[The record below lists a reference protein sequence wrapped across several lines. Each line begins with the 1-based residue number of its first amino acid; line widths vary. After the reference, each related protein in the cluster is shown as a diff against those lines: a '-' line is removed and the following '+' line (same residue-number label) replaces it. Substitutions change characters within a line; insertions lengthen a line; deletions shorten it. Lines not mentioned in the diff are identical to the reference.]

1 MTRSPLTLAAAAIL
15 TLAASPALA
24 HPKLL
29 SASPAVGGLSGP
41 TNRLTLHFSEPL
53 VAKFSGADLTATSMM
68 MGGKPMAGAM
78 KVGGL
83 APSLEAGDPKTL
95 VLALKAPLSA
105 GTYRL
110 DWHAVSTDTHRV
122 KGAYS
127 FTVK

>member
-1 MTRSPLTLAAAAIL
+1 MTRSPLALAAAALL

-29 SASPAVGGLSGP
+29 SASPAVGGVSGP
-41 TNRLTLHFSEPL
+41 TSRLTLHFSEPL
-53 VAKFSGADLTATSMM
+53 VAKFSGADLTATRMM
-68 MGGKPMAGAM
+68 MGGKPMTGAM
-78 KVGGL
+78 KITGVD
-83 APSLEAGDPKTL
+83 PSLKPGEPKTL
-95 VLALKAPLSA
+95 VLTLKAPLTA

-122 KGAYS
+122 KGVYS

>member
-1 MTRSPLTLAAAAIL
+1 MTRSRLTLAAAAVII
-15 TLAASPALA
+15 LAAPPALA

-29 SASPAVGGLSGP
+29 STSPAISGVSGP
-41 TNRLTLHFSEPL
+41 TSRLTLHFSEPL

-68 MGGKPMAGAM
+68 MGGKPMAGVM
-78 KVGGL
+78 KVSGV
-83 APSLEAGDPKTL
+83 AATLEPNDPKTL
-95 VLALKAPLSA
+95 VLTLKAPLTA
-105 GTYRL
+105 GTYKL